1 MMNFLYFPAE
11 QCCVQGNMSAGGEFF
26 FFYLGI
32 LAFRHRLILSLTDQ
46 FFLKLSISHFPCSK
60 IQ

>member
-11 QCCVQGNMSAGGEFF
+11 QCCVQGNMLAEGEFV

-32 LAFRHRLILSLTDQ
+32 LTFRHRMILSLNGQ
-46 FFLKLSISHFPCSK
+46 FFLKLSI
-60 IQ
+60 

>member
-11 QCCVQGNMSAGGEFF
+11 QCCVQGNMSAGGEF